1 MATSTMQVSIVS
13 QEARIYSGS
22 ATMLI
27 ASGIMG
33 DLGIA
38 PRHAPLLT
46 VLRPGPVRI
55 IKTDGEEEVIYVS
68 GGILE
73 IQSSEV
79 TILAD
84 TVVRGVELDEED
96 ANKAK
101 ALAEKHILSH
111 HTGDPSSS
119 YGAHAEL
126 ANAVGMLRTIREIKR
141 MTGKSRK

>member
-1 MATSTMQVSIVS
+1 MTTSTMQVSIVS

-27 ASGIMG
+27 ASGVMG

-55 IKTDGEEEVIYVS
+55 IKPEGEEEVIYVS

-84 TVVRGVELDEED
+84 TVVRGAELDEED
-96 ANKAK
+96 ANRAK
-101 ALAEKHILSH
+101 ALAEKQILSH
-111 HTGDPSSS
+111 HGSDPVTS

-126 ANAVGMLRTIREIKR
+126 ANAVGMLRTIKEIKR
-141 MTGKSRK
+141 MMGKSRK

>member
-1 MATSTMQVSIVS
+1 MTASTMQVSIVS
-13 QEARIYSGS
+13 QEARIYSGL

-27 ASGIMG
+27 AAGVMG

-55 IKTDGEEEVIYVS
+55 VKPEGDEEVIYVS

-73 IQSSEV
+73 VQSSDV

-84 TVVRGVELDEED
+84 MVVRDSELDEES

-101 ALAEKHILSH
+101 ALAEKHLLEH
-111 HTGDPSSS
+111 HGDLDYSV
-119 YGAHAEL
+119 AQAEL
-126 ANAVGMLRTIREIKR
+126 AHAVGMLRTIKEIRR
-141 MTGKSRK
+141 MTGKSRG